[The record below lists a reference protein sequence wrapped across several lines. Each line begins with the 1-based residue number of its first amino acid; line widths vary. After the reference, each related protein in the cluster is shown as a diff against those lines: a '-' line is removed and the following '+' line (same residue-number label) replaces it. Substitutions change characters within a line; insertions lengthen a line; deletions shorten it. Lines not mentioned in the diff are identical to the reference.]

1 MTLKKKYRNI
11 CIGKIPTKFLFVTF
25 TALSVYVCINLV
37 SSNSVFSVKVD
48 MFIKMN
54 SLREKMV
61 NVSDNVSTADMNK
74 TDTLEHF
81 PTYEN
86 ERERGEQ
93 RVYPDV
99 NETGFKNGVFDIYSD
114 RNNKLDNSIDIRKSG
129 NNVPG
134 NRYNGTEG
142 KYKGQY
148 SDSTGK
154 GDPLTETTQ
163 RGVNVSKNTI
173 SFQESFSPSFDVN
186 ATDSWASESENKN
199 TSPHIDIFGN
209 IADGSD
215 KTRKLE
221 CSNCFK
227 HNFNYVIE
235 NDICKSYDADEEI
248 ELLILITTTHKKIKA
263 RAALRSTWLSFTN
276 KNTANIRYAF
286 LLGETND
293 KRYKED
299 ILREDD
305 IYHDIIK
312 EDFNDNYLN
321 LTYKT
326 IMGFK
331 WAATK
336 CAHAQFVMKTDD
348 DMFVNIPNALKI
360 TRSVFGDILQTTVV
374 GACSLH
380 AKPIRNE
387 KSKWFASVQSYPQ
400 STYPGFCSGTGY
412 ITSMNVVRN
421 IYQISPNV
429 PFFHLED
436 VYVAMCLRKLNF
448 KVQRVFGFNSG
459 RPKLDPCIYKGNRLI
474 TAHQMTP
481 IMLQV
486 MWKRQCLRY
495 KFY

>member
-1 MTLKKKYRNI
+1 MTLKKKIRNYSV
-11 CIGKIPTKFLFVTF
+11 GKIPTKFLLVIF
-25 TALSVYVCINLV
+25 TALFVYVCINLV
-37 SSNSVFSVKVD
+37 WSTSVFSVKVD

-74 TDTLEHF
+74 SDTLELF

-93 RVYPDV
+93 RVYPNV
-99 NETGFKNGVFDIYSD
+99 NETGFKNGAFNIYSD
-114 RNNKLDNSIDIRKSG
+114 RNNKFDNGVDIRKSDAY
-129 NNVPG
+129 VSG
-134 NRYNGTEG
+134 NRYNGIEG
-142 KYKGQY
+142 KYKGQD
-148 SDSTGK
+148 SDSIGK
-154 GDPLTETTQ
+154 GDPLTGTTKPDVNISKDPDSYEESFTPHY
-163 RGVNVSKNTI
+163 GVNFT
-173 SFQESFSPSFDVN
+173 E
-186 ATDSWASESENKN
+186 TWASESENKN
-199 TSPHIDIFGN
+199 SSAHEDIFGN

-235 NDICKSYDADEEI
+235 NDICKSYDANEEI
-248 ELLILITTTHKKIKA
+248 ELLILITTTHKKVRA
-263 RAALRSTWLSFTN
+263 RTSLRSTWLSFT
-276 KNTANIRYAF
+276 KGNTANIRYAF
-286 LLGETND
+286 LLGETDD
-293 KRYKED
+293 KRNREE

-312 EDFNDNYLN
+312 EDFNDAYLN

-336 CAHAQFVMKTDD
+336 CAHAHFVMKTDD
-348 DMFVNIPNALKI
+348 DMFVNIPNVLKI
-360 TRSVFGDILQTTVV
+360 IRSVFGDILQTTVV

-380 AKPIRNE
+380 AKPIRN
-387 KSKWFASVQSYPQ
+387 KRSKWFASVQSYPE

-436 VYVAMCLRKLNF
+436 VYVALCLRKLNF
-448 KVQRVFGFNSG
+448 KVQRVFGFNFG

-481 IMLQV
+481 VMLQA
-486 MWKRQCLRY
+486 MWKRQCLRFKLY
-495 KFY
+495 